1 LEHQVQQR
9 NWKRFVLS
17 NNVFY
22 FTDDGQFGDASG
34 LVFIEVNGWESSEL
48 EMIDDTPPW
57 DRKAFAQDMAEFVR
71 LGRPEDYWTN
81 DYHVAPKYQ
90 LLTEDL
96 L

>member
-1 LEHQVQQR
+1 MDNQVQQR
-9 NWKRFVLS
+9 NWNGFILS
-17 NNVFY
+17 NSVFY
-22 FTDDGQFGDASG
+22 FTDDGKFGDAAG
-34 LVFIEVNGWESSEL
+34 LVFIEVEGWESSEL

-81 DYHVAPKYQ
+81 DYHVTPKYQ
-90 LLTEDL
+90 LLTDDL

>member
-1 LEHQVQQR
+1 M
-9 NWKRFVLS
+9 S

-22 FTDDGQFGDASG
+22 FTDDGKFGDASG
-34 LVFIEVNGWESSEL
+34 LVFIEVENWESSEL

-81 DYHVAPKYQ
+81 EYIVAPKYQ
-90 LLTEDL
+90 DSTNDL

>member
-1 LEHQVQQR
+1 M
-9 NWKRFVLS
+9 S

-34 LVFIEVNGWESSEL
+34 LVFIEVNSWESSEL

-57 DRKAFAQDMAEFVR
+57 DRKEFAQDMAEFVR
-71 LGRPEDYWTN
+71 LGRPEDYWTD
-81 DYHVAPKYQ
+81 DYHVTPKYQ
-90 LLTEDL
+90 LLTDDL

>member
-1 LEHQVQQR
+1 
-9 NWKRFVLS
+9 LS

-71 LGRPEDYWTN
+71 IGRPKDYWTN
-81 DYHVAPKYQ
+81 EYTVTPKYQ
-90 LLTEDL
+90 NLTEDL